1 MGTRTCGFAH
11 CGGRSPISKYQR
23 SALAIGWAAM
33 NPPTSRPQSR
43 GAVLSNWH
51 ITTEANCCQPSFRA
65 GNFRKLLPAEHCL
78 TAKLQSWQRY
88 FCRAASW
95 CSFLWPRQ
103 IRTLP
108 CLMCLSQASQTGA
121 LPRLCV
127 VRLHSWLDHRGS
139 EKYFVFVK
147 LPSRLCRIPS

>member
-51 ITTEANCCQPSFRA
+51 ITTEANCCQPSFGA
-65 GNFRKLLPAEHCL
+65 GNFGKLLPAEHCL

-127 VRLHSWLDHRGS
+127 VKLHSWLDHLGS
-139 EKYFVFVK
+139 ENYFVFVK
-147 LPSRLCRIPS
+147 LPS